1 MINHSLITAISRSH
15 FLASQRA
22 DFDLEVK
29 FTYRH
34 GLLLKIGDLAL
45 NLLDGVLEAA
55 VLLLE
60 FLKLFT

>member
-1 MINHSLITAISRSH
+1 MENHSRDTPYIM
-15 FLASQRA
+15 A
-22 DFDLEVK
+22 DLNLDAK
-29 FTYRH
+29 STYRH